1 MTMFRID
8 PTSQE
13 VIRYLATFDAAAE
26 ILTSF
31 KETEATFQEGIR
43 RLEEVRDQ
51 VSTTR
56 EEADR
61 AAGQIRKAVLEAKE
75 AANWDRLVAQLSDAV
90 YYNGYVALEKLVD
103 NSLESSVEKIKAL
116 LQETTAALDTSIE
129 NLQAAVVGKPP
140 LPIAPPGSSATERA
154 LVFTRSIWV
163 RFRRWCV
170 DAVPVV
176 AVGCFILALGCFI
189 LLGYI
194 ALRVGH

>member
-1 MTMFRID
+1 MTMLRLD

-26 ILTSF
+26 ILKSF
-31 KETEATFQEGIR
+31 KETEATLQDGIR
-43 RLEEVRDQ
+43 RLEEVRVQ

-61 AAGQIRKAVLEAKE
+61 AATQIRKAVLAAKE
-75 AANWDRLVAQLSDAV
+75 AANWDRLVQELSEAV
-90 YYNGYVALEKLVD
+90 HYNGYVALEKVVD
-103 NSLESSVEKIKAL
+103 DSLDSSVEKMKAL
-116 LQETTAALDTSIE
+116 MQETTTAMQASIV
-129 NLQAAVVGKPP
+129 NLQSAVAGKPP

-170 DAVPVV
+170 DTMPVV
-176 AVGCFILALGCFI
+176 AVGCFILLA
-189 LLGYI
+189 YI
-194 ALRVGH
+194 ALRVGHGV